1 MIGGI
6 VEILVGIVCTVIA
19 ILNFKGNISM
29 LHSYHMNNI
38 KEEDKPIFAKRM
50 GIGMLI
56 VGISIFFSGILF
68 VLGDIF
74 ENNTYFIIGNI
85 IITIGLGIGLI
96 VCLLT
101 IKKFNKNIFG

>member
-6 VEILVGIVCTVIA
+6 VEILVGIACIVIA
-19 ILNFKGNISM
+19 ILNFKGNVSM

-38 KEEDKPIFAKRM
+38 KEEDKPIFAKQI
-50 GIGMLI
+50 GIGMLFI
-56 VGISIFFSGILF
+56 GITIFLSGILF
-68 VLGDIF
+68 ILGDILQ
-74 ENNTYFIIGNI
+74 NDTYLIIGNI

-96 VCLLT
+96 ICLLT

>member
-6 VEILVGIVCTVIA
+6 VEILVGIVFTVIA

-56 VGISIFFSGILF
+56 VGIYLTFLDEGAKN
-68 VLGDIF
+68 
-74 ENNTYFIIGNI
+74 EFIPDKSPYTSCKRVQNKIGAQYCPPSH
-85 IITIGLGIGLI
+85 L
-96 VCLLT
+96 
-101 IKKFNKNIFG
+101 